1 MAIQRK
7 SLGRGL
13 GSIISAGA
21 KKTAD
26 SGIRKI
32 GAASTPA
39 VPAAPAPLKVQ
50 ISAHG
55 LFTEI
60 PTDKIATSPY
70 QARREFSEDEIK
82 NLAESISSEGL
93 LQPILV
99 RQIPDGYELLAGERR
114 LRACKLLGMRKIVA
128 CVQNVSDASA
138 AAKGLIENIQ
148 RANLNPIETARG
160 IAYLVANFHLTQEAV
175 SQRLGKQRST
185 IANLLRLLNLPE
197 SVQGYIASGM
207 LSLGTAKVIMGL
219 DDKAQQEILARK
231 IIENGL
237 NVRGA
242 EDAVRRMKGESSRS
256 DSASAAKGASQ
267 STVVRDVEN
276 KIALRLNAKV
286 ELKHSS
292 RKGKIVIEYLGN
304 DDLHRILEIMGVKI

>member
-114 LRACKLLGMRKIVA
+114 LRACRLLGMRKIVA

-197 SVQGYIASGM
+197 SVQGYIASKTG
-207 LSLGTAKVIMGL
+207 
-219 DDKAQQEILARK
+219 
-231 IIENGL
+231 
-237 NVRGA
+237 
-242 EDAVRRMKGESSRS
+242 
-256 DSASAAKGASQ
+256 
-267 STVVRDVEN
+267 
-276 KIALRLNAKV
+276 
-286 ELKHSS
+286 
-292 RKGKIVIEYLGN
+292 
-304 DDLHRILEIMGVKI
+304 